1 MNKKPKIL
9 GLILARGGSKGLP
22 KKNIKEFCGKPLIAW
37 TISQAIGSNEFAKVV
52 VSTDCIEISEVSN
65 KAGAETPFLR
75 PAALSADT
83 SPSIDAVLHCIEYF
97 SQHEEDFDA
106 VCLLEPTSPL
116 RTANQLQEIIRSF
129 NDRSSEFNS
138 LITVGRV
145 REPLELFKSLDGK
158 KLISYENVSNQ
169 HISLRRQDAKTQY
182 FPYGVAYIAKTQTL
196 VEEKTF
202 YSQKSTYFVIQDDQC
217 FEIDDQ
223 IDFDINEHLFQKY
236 YYNNQF

>member
-22 KKNIKEFCGKPLIAW
+22 RKNIKEFCGKPLIAW
-37 TISQAIGSNEFAKVV
+37 TISQALESHEFTKVV
-52 VSTDCIEISEVSN
+52 VSTDCPEISEVSK
-65 KAGAETPFLR
+65 KAGAQTPFLR
-75 PAALSADT
+75 PVQLSADT
-83 SPSIDAVLHCIEYF
+83 SPSIDAVLHCIKYF
-97 SQHEEDFDA
+97 SQHGENFDA

-145 REPLELFKSLDGK
+145 REPLELFKSLDGE
-158 KLISYENVSNQ
+158 KLLSYESDSNQ

-202 YSQKSTYFVIQDDQC
+202 YSKKSTYFIIQDNQC

-236 YYNNQF
+236 YYNN